1 MGHARTV
8 VRFGDTGNRNGQPG
22 AGDQGKQDMSATI
35 TTPTDPV
42 AAAAQRGRNYARR
55 YWYFTLPAAVI
66 VVSVILFPWLFTL
79 FMSVHD
85 WKVTGSTPFVGMAN
99 YQKMLV
105 DDRFQWAMVRTLVF
119 TAASVVAPVLLGV
132 WAAVCFAS
140 NFRLRGFFRTLFV
153 LPMMA
158 TPVAISLVWT
168 MMFHPQLGVLNY
180 LLSVVGLPPSSW
192 VYDSSSVIPTLVMV
206 ETWQWTPLVML
217 IVLGGIASLP
227 TDPYEAAIL
236 DGANTWQMFRH
247 ITLPLVWP
255 FIVVASVIRIIDA
268 LKAFD
273 TIYVITLGGPGTS
286 SETLNILLYQT
297 AFAYYDL
304 GYGSA
309 MVVIFFVLI
318 MIVSLLLLHV
328 RQKQVWQ

>member
-1 MGHARTV
+1 
-8 VRFGDTGNRNGQPG
+8 
-22 AGDQGKQDMSATI
+22 MSATLVS
-35 TTPTDPV
+35 PPS
-42 AAAAQRGRNYARR
+42 AAADRLRRGRNYARR
-55 YWYFTLPAAVI
+55 YWMFAVPAAIVVAAVI
-66 VVSVILFPWLFTL
+66 VFPWIFTL

-85 WKVTGSTPFVGMAN
+85 WKVTGATPFVGLAN
-99 YQKMLV
+99 YAKMLV
-105 DDRFQWAMVRTLVF
+105 DDRFQWAILRTLYF
-119 TAASVVAPVLLGV
+119 TAASVIAPVILGV
-132 WAAVCFAS
+132 WAAVCFSAK
-140 NFRLRGFFRTLFV
+140 FRLRGVARTVFV

-180 LLSVVGLPPSSW
+180 ILPSLGLPPSQWTYSG
-192 VYDSSSVIPTLVMV
+192 DTVIPTLVMV

-227 TDPYEAAIL
+227 TDPYEAARL
-236 DGANTWQMFRH
+236 DGANAWQMFRH
-247 ITLPLVWP
+247 ITYPLVWP
-255 FIVVASVIRIIDA
+255 FIVIAAVIRMIDA

-309 MVVIFFVLI
+309 MVVVFFVLI
-318 MIVSLLLLHV
+318 LLISMLLLSV
-328 RQKQVWQ
+328 RQKAV

>member
-1 MGHARTV
+1 
-8 VRFGDTGNRNGQPG
+8 
-22 AGDQGKQDMSATI
+22 MSATI
-35 TTPTDPV
+35 ANQPSALADRIR
-42 AAAAQRGRNYARR
+42 RGRNYARR
-55 YWYFTLPAAVI
+55 YWMFAAPAAIVVAAVI
-66 VVSVILFPWLFTL
+66 VFPWLFTL

-85 WKVTGSTPFVGMAN
+85 WKVSGATPYVGLAN
-99 YQKMLV
+99 YAKMLT
-105 DDRFQWAMVRTLVF
+105 DERFQWAIWRTLYF
-119 TAASVVAPVLLGV
+119 TAASVIAPVVLGV
-132 WAAVCFAS
+132 WAAVCFSAK
-140 NFRLRGFFRTLFV
+140 FKLKGLARTVFV

-180 LLSVVGLPPSSW
+180 ILSLFGIPPSAW
-192 VYDSSSVIPTLVMV
+192 VYDSSTVIPTLVMV
-206 ETWQWTPLVML
+206 ETWQWTPLIML

-227 TDPYEAAIL
+227 TDPYEAARL
-236 DGANTWQMFRH
+236 DGANAWQMFRH
-247 ITLPLVWP
+247 ITYPLVWP
-255 FIVVASVIRIIDA
+255 FIVVASVIRMIDA

-309 MVVIFFVLI
+309 MVVVFFVLI
-318 MIVSLLLLHV
+318 LLISLLLLHV
-328 RQKQVWQ
+328 RQRAV

>member
-1 MGHARTV
+1 
-8 VRFGDTGNRNGQPG
+8 
-22 AGDQGKQDMSATI
+22 MSASLAVLESRRV
-35 TTPTDPV
+35 PG
-42 AAAAQRGRNYARR
+42 RRKRNYARR
-55 YWYFTLPAAVI
+55 YWVFALPAALVVAAVI
-66 VVSVILFPWLFTL
+66 IFPWIFTL

-85 WKVTGSTPFVGMAN
+85 WKVTGATTFV
-99 YQKMLV
+99 
-105 DDRFQWAMVRTLVF
+105 
-119 TAASVVAPVLLGV
+119 LGV
-132 WAAVCFAS
+132 WAAVCFATK
-140 NFRLRGFFRTLFV
+140 FRLRGVARTVFI

-180 LLSVVGLPPSSW
+180 LLSLVGLPPSAW
-192 VYDSSSVIPTLVMV
+192 VYSSSTVIPTLVMV

-227 TDPYEAAIL
+227 QDPYEAARL
-236 DGANTWQMFRH
+236 DGANPWQMFRH

-255 FIVVASVIRIIDA
+255 FIIVASVIRVIDA
-268 LKAFD
+268 LKTFD

-309 MVVIFFVLI
+309 MVVVFFVLI
-318 MIVSLLLLHV
+318 LLISLVLLRV
-328 RQKQVWQ
+328 RQKQVVP

>member
-1 MGHARTV
+1 M
-8 VRFGDTGNRNGQPG
+8 
-22 AGDQGKQDMSATI
+22 
-35 TTPTDPV
+35 
-42 AAAAQRGRNYARR
+42 
-55 YWYFTLPAAVI
+55 
-66 VVSVILFPWLFTL
+66 
-79 FMSVHD
+79 HD
-85 WKVTGSTPFVGMAN
+85 WKVTGATPFVGLAN
-99 YQKMLV
+99 YAKMLV
-105 DDRFQWAMVRTLVF
+105 DDRFQWAILRTLYF
-119 TAASVVAPVLLGV
+119 TAASVIAPVILGV
-132 WAAVCFAS
+132 WAAVCFSAK
-140 NFRLRGFFRTLFV
+140 FRLRGVARTVFV

-180 LLSVVGLPPSSW
+180 ILSLVGIPPAAW
-192 VYDSSSVIPTLVMV
+192 VYDADTVIPTLAMV

-227 TDPYEAAIL
+227 TDPYEAARL
-236 DGANTWQMFRH
+236 DGANAWQMFRH
-247 ITLPLVWP
+247 ITNPLVWP
-255 FIVVASVIRIIDA
+255 FIVIAAVIRMIDA

-309 MVVIFFVLI
+309 MVVVFFVLI
-318 MIVSLLLLHV
+318 LLISMLLLSV
-328 RQKQVWQ
+328 RQKAV

>member
-1 MGHARTV
+1 MFAVPAAIV
-8 VRFGDTGNRNGQPG
+8 V
-22 AGDQGKQDMSATI
+22 
-35 TTPTDPV
+35 
-42 AAAAQRGRNYARR
+42 
-55 YWYFTLPAAVI
+55 AAVI
-66 VVSVILFPWLFTL
+66 VFPWIFTL

-85 WKVTGSTPFVGMAN
+85 WKVTGATPFVGLAN
-99 YQKMLV
+99 YAKMLV
-105 DDRFQWAMVRTLVF
+105 DDRFQWAILRTLYF
-119 TAASVVAPVLLGV
+119 TAASVIAPVILGV
-132 WAAVCFAS
+132 WAAVCFSAK
-140 NFRLRGFFRTLFV
+140 FRLRGVARTVFV

-180 LLSVVGLPPSSW
+180 ILSLVGIPPSAW
-192 VYDSSSVIPTLVMV
+192 VYSSSTVIPTLVMV

-227 TDPYEAAIL
+227 TDPYEAARL
-236 DGANTWQMFRH
+236 DGANAWQMFRH
-247 ITLPLVWP
+247 ITYPLVWP
-255 FIVVASVIRIIDA
+255 FIVIAAVIRMIDA

-309 MVVIFFVLI
+309 MVVVFFVLI
-318 MIVSLLLLHV
+318 LLISMLLLSV
-328 RQKQVWQ
+328 RQKAV

>member
-1 MGHARTV
+1 M
-8 VRFGDTGNRNGQPG
+8 P
-22 AGDQGKQDMSATI
+22 
-35 TTPTDPV
+35 
-42 AAAAQRGRNYARR
+42 AAIIV
-55 YWYFTLPAAVI
+55 AAVI
-66 VVSVILFPWLFTL
+66 VFPWIFTL

-85 WKVTGSTPFVGMAN
+85 WKVSGATPFVGMAN
-99 YQKMLV
+99 YAKMLV
-105 DDRFQWAMVRTLVF
+105 DDRFQWAIVRTLTF
-119 TAASVVAPVLLGV
+119 TAGSVAAPVLLGV

-140 NFRLRGFFRTLFV
+140 NFRFKGLARTIFV

-180 LLSVVGLPPSSW
+180 ILSLVGLPPSAW
-192 VYDSSSVIPTLVMV
+192 VYDSATVIPTLVMV

-227 TDPYEAAIL
+227 TDPYEAAVL
-236 DGANTWQMFRH
+236 DGASTWQMFRH
-247 ITLPLVWP
+247 ITLPLAWP
-255 FIVVASVIRIIDA
+255 FIVVATVIRMIDA

-286 SETLNILLYQT
+286 SETLNIMLYQT

-309 MVVIFFVLI
+309 MVVVFFVLI
-318 MIVSLLLLHV
+318 LLISMLLLHV
-328 RQKQVWQ
+328 RQKQAWQ

>member
-1 MGHARTV
+1 
-8 VRFGDTGNRNGQPG
+8 
-22 AGDQGKQDMSATI
+22 MSATI
-35 TTPTDPV
+35 ANQPSALADRIR
-42 AAAAQRGRNYARR
+42 RGRNYARR
-55 YWYFTLPAAVI
+55 YWMFAAPAAIVVAAVI
-66 VVSVILFPWLFTL
+66 VFPWLFTL

-85 WKVTGSTPFVGMAN
+85 WKVTGSTPYVGLAN
-99 YQKMLV
+99 YAKMLT
-105 DDRFQWAMVRTLVF
+105 DERFQWAIWRTLYF
-119 TAASVVAPVLLGV
+119 TAASVVAPVVLGV
-132 WAAVCFAS
+132 WAAVCFSSKFKFKGLA
-140 NFRLRGFFRTLFV
+140 RTVFV

-180 LLSVVGLPPSSW
+180 ILSLFGIPPSAW
-192 VYDSSSVIPTLVMV
+192 VYDSATVIPTLVMV
-206 ETWQWTPLVML
+206 ETWQWTPLIML

-227 TDPYEAAIL
+227 TDPYEAARL
-236 DGANTWQMFRH
+236 DGANAWQMFRH
-247 ITLPLVWP
+247 ITYPLVWP
-255 FIVVASVIRIIDA
+255 FIVVASVIRMIDA

-309 MVVIFFVLI
+309 MVVVFFVLI
-318 MIVSLLLLHV
+318 LLISLLLLHV
-328 RQKQVWQ
+328 RQRAV